1 MLLLNAQTIW
11 MTFMMILMS
20 IIKKEKV
27 LIVFDNMISQVMSN
41 KKAQQ
46 F

>member
-27 LIVFDNMISQVMSN
+27 LIVF
-41 KKAQQ
+41 
-46 F
+46 